1 MTDERNLPQ
10 FTGVIVEEIE
20 LTLAEVSRGC
30 AVHAE
35 YVVELVQEGVLS
47 PRGGEP
53 QRWRFGGGAL
63 RRVNTALRLQRDLGL
78 NLEGVALAMQLLD
91 EVSELRARL
100 TGLGIDV

>member
-35 YVVELVQEGVLS
+35 YVVELVHEGVLS
-47 PRGGEP
+47 PSGGEP
-53 QRWRFGGGAL
+53 PRWRFSGGSL
-63 RRVNTALRLQRDLGL
+63 RRVSTALRLQRDLGL
-78 NLEGVALAMQLLD
+78 NLAGVALAMQLLD

-100 TGLGIDV
+100 TNLGSDG